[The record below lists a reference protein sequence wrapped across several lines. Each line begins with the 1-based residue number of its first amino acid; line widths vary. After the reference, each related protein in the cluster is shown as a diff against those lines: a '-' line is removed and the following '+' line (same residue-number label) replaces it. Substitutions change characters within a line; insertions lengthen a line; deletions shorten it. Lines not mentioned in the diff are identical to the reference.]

1 MRENWKS
8 RWGLILAA
16 AGNAVGIGNLLRFPG
31 QAAQNG
37 GGAFMVPYLISLLIF
52 GLPMMWIAWTLGRF
66 GSRHG
71 HGTLPGIFDKLS
83 SWRGAKYLGALGV
96 AGPLI
101 FCFYYTYLEAWC
113 FAYAWFSFRGLYE
126 SAHLPTFLSEFQGV
140 LPTGS
145 YFSSTNTALAFLVVT
160 IGLNVW
166 VLYRGVARG
175 IELLAKIAM
184 PLLLA
189 FCVLMC
195 WRIFTLPDAKGSVI
209 DGLAFMWN
217 PNFSALGSPSVWLA
231 AAGQV
236 FFTLSIG
243 FGALETYASYLRHN
257 DDVAVT
263 GLTTAGA
270 NEFVEIIFGS
280 MIAIPAAA
288 VFFGAAAIPEI
299 ASSGTFDIGM
309 VSMPEI
315 LRATQSTQIFG
326 TIWFLLLFFAA
337 FTSSVA
343 VCQPVMAFLQD
354 EAGLRRGSAAAVIGL
369 FWLLGSIPVVF
380 FLRYGFLDELDF
392 WAGTLGL
399 VLVSAIE
406 VVFFSWVFGIDRGW
420 KELHRGALMKV
431 PRIFRFTMQYVT
443 PVALALILGG
453 WVYGDV
459 IVGGKLNPRPGMVT
473 GIVDRGAFEGDFV
486 KKPPKGEGA
495 DAKEHG
501 LLKQSLLGAVEVAGR
516 DLKGWAYLEIDAG
529 GGVVV
534 SRFEGDPTL
543 TSAFPKKT
551 LQRMLEL
558 EGYHYA
564 VDGTK
569 TATQAT
575 LLIEGL
581 NRKPY
586 IWLARGLMLGLIA
599 MICVMIGVIW
609 KHRREREEEEEVS
622 EAAGATTATAEGD
635 SEEADEAEAAAPKT
649 KVTEEEES

>member
-37 GGAFMVPYLISLLIF
+37 GGAFIVPYLISLLIF

-66 GSRHG
+66 GARHG
-71 HGTLPGIFDKLS
+71 HGTLPGIFDKLT

-96 AGPLI
+96 AGPLV

-113 FAYAWFSFRGLYE
+113 LGYAWFSFRDSYAT
-126 SAHLPTFLSEFQGV
+126 AHLSTFLSEFQGV
-140 LPTGS
+140 LPTGN
-145 YFSSTNTALAFLVVT
+145 YFSSTNTALIFMVITVM
-160 IGLNVW
+160 LNVW
-166 VLYRGVARG
+166 VLYRGVAAG

-184 PLLLA
+184 PLLLV

-195 WRIFTLPDAKGSVI
+195 VRVFTLPDAKGSVI

-217 PNFSALGSPSVWLA
+217 PDFSALGNPSVWLA

-243 FGALETYASYLRHN
+243 FGALEAYASYLREN

-263 GLTTAGA
+263 GLTTAGT

-288 VFFGAAAIPEI
+288 VFFGAAAIPDI
-299 ASSGTFDIGM
+299 AASGTFNIGM

-315 LRATQSTQIFG
+315 LRATHSTTVFG

-354 EAGLRRGSAAAVIGL
+354 EAGLRRGSAAAIIGVL
-369 FWLLGSIPVVF
+369 WILGGVPVVY

-406 VVFFSWVFGIDRGW
+406 VVLFAWVFGIHKGW
-420 KELHRGALMKV
+420 EELHRGALMKV
-431 PRIFRFTMQYVT
+431 PRVFRFTMQYVT

-453 WVYGDV
+453 WVYSDV
-459 IVGGKLNPRPGMVT
+459 IMQGKLSPKPALIT
-473 GIVDRGAFEGDFV
+473 GIVDRADFPGDFV
-486 KKPPKGEGA
+486 KKAPSEG
-495 DAKEHG
+495 DAAHEYG
-501 LLKQSLLGAVEVAGR
+501 LIKQSLLGAVDNAGR
-516 DLKGWAYLEIDAG
+516 DLKGWAHLELSSEG
-529 GGVVV
+529 KVRVT
-534 SRFEGDPTL
+534 RFEGDPTL
-543 TSAFPKKT
+543 TRAIPATT

-558 EGYHYA
+558 ENYHYA
-564 VDGTK
+564 VKGNS
-569 TATQAT
+569 AAVRAT

-581 NRKPY
+581 NTKPY
-586 IWLARGLMLGLIA
+586 IWLARGMILALIA
-599 MICVMIGVIW
+599 MVCVMIGVIW
-609 KHRREREEEEEVS
+609 RQREERS
-622 EAAGATTATAEGD
+622 D
-635 SEEADEAEAAAPKT
+635 AEAKAET
-649 KVTEEEES
+649 QDTGKVEEGA

>member
-8 RWGLILAA
+8 RKGLILAA

-37 GGAFMVPYLISLLIF
+37 GGAFILPYLISLVIF
-52 GLPMMWIAWTLGRF
+52 GLPMMWIAWTLGRY
-66 GSRHG
+66 GSRFG
-71 HGTLPGIFDKLS
+71 HGTLPGIFDKLTK
-83 SWRGAKYLGALGV
+83 WRGAKYLGALGV
-96 AGPLI
+96 AGPLV

-113 FAYAWFSFRGLYE
+113 LSYAWFSFSGAYE
-126 SAHLPTFLSEFQGV
+126 TAHLPTFLSEFQGV

-160 IGLNVW
+160 IGMNVW
-166 VLYRGVARG
+166 VLYRGVAGG

-184 PLLLA
+184 PLLIL

-195 WRIFTLPDAKGSVI
+195 VRIFTLPDAKGSVV

-217 PNFSALGSPSVWLA
+217 PDFSALGNPSVWLA

-243 FGALETYASYLRHN
+243 FGALEVYASYLKPD

-263 GLTTAGA
+263 GLTTAGT

-299 ASSGTFDIGM
+299 ASSGTFNIGM

-315 LRATQSTQIFG
+315 LRATHSAQIFG
-326 TIWFLLLFFAA
+326 SIWFLLLFFAA

-354 EAGLRRGSAAAVIGL
+354 EAGLRRGSAAAIIGL
-369 FWLLGSIPVVF
+369 FWLLGSIPVVY

-406 VVFFSWVFGIDRGW
+406 VVLFAWVFGIDRGW
-420 KELHRGALMKV
+420 DELHRGALMKV

-443 PVALALILGG
+443 PVALALVLAG
-453 WVYGDV
+453 WVYSDV
-459 IVGGKLNPRPGMVT
+459 IVGGKLSPKPAMISGV
-473 GIVDRGAFEGDFV
+473 VDRGAFPGEFV
-486 KKPPKGEGA
+486 NKAPKGDSAEA
-495 DAKEHG
+495 REYG

-516 DLKGWAYLEIDAG
+516 DLKGWVHMEIDAAG
-529 GGVVV
+529 AVRVA
-534 SRFEGDPTL
+534 RFEGDPTL
-543 TSAFPKKT
+543 TAAMPAKSM
-551 LQRMLEL
+551 QRMLEL

-564 VDGTK
+564 VKGEKRATK
-569 TATQAT
+569 AT
-575 LLIEGL
+575 LLVEGL
-581 NRKPY
+581 NTKPY
-586 IWLARGLMLGLIA
+586 IWLARGLILGLIG
-599 MICVMIGVIW
+599 MVCVMIGVIW
-609 KHRREREEEEEVS
+609 RQRREREEQ
-622 EAAGATTATAEGD
+622 AERDKQSGGD
-635 SEEADEAEAAAPKT
+635 SQTEAPGEA
-649 KVTEEEES
+649 S